1 MKIGLQTWGSHG
13 DIRPFLALAEG
24 LNSAGHDVILVVTC
38 VDSDAY
44 ARHVSPSGVEI
55 RVVASPVLGPEDAGK
70 IGATV
75 FDTRDPM
82 RQMAKIL
89 RLAFT
94 PVEDRMFAAAQ
105 QLCDECD
112 IVIGHFFMHP
122 LRAAAERAGRP
133 YASVMLSH
141 GGIPSACDHP
151 MRVRG
156 SAKLANR
163 LLWWITRLA
172 INRALMADT
181 NRLRARA
188 GLPPVRDMIDDV
200 WLSPSLTLVAVSP
213 TIAVRQPDWPA
224 AVQLSGFLDMP
235 NIDVEGTVA
244 PELGDFLAA
253 GEAPVYMTLG
263 SWMPADI
270 DWQRQT
276 LQLLTDAARQ
286 AGCRAIIQSADAA
299 ACRFTSSDRFLYVPA
314 APHQGIFPHCC
325 AVLHHGGAGTTQSA
339 TLAGKP
345 SVVVPHISEQ
355 EHWGRELQRLGVAG
369 KPVHRRKAT
378 AEALARLIR
387 QVRDTPAMTRAA
399 VAAGAAMRR
408 ENGVATAVELVDR
421 VFTGMETREEARVEP
436 QEEARTA
443 AR

>member
-13 DIRPFLALAEG
+13 DVRPFLALAEG
-24 LNSAGHDVILVVTC
+24 LRRAGHEVVLVITC

-55 RVVASPVLGPEDAGK
+55 RVVASPVMGPEDAGK

-105 QLCDECD
+105 RLCEECEL
-112 IVIGHFFMHP
+112 VIGHFFMHP
-122 LRAAAERAGRP
+122 LRTAAERAGRP
-133 YASVMLSH
+133 HASVMLSH

-151 MRVRG
+151 MRRRG
-156 SAKLANR
+156 GPALGNR

-172 INRALMADT
+172 VNRALLPDT

-200 WLSPSLTLVAVSP
+200 WLSQQLTLVAVSP
-213 TIAVRQPDWPA
+213 VIAVQQPDWPP

-235 NIDVEGTVA
+235 NIDAEGAVS
-244 PELGDFLAA
+244 PELAAFLAA
-253 GEAPVYMTLG
+253 GDAPVYMTLG
-263 SWMPADI
+263 SWMPTDTG
-270 DWQRQT
+270 WQRQT
-276 LQLLTDAARQ
+276 LLLLTEAARL
-286 AGCRAIIQSADAA
+286 AGCRAIIQGADAL
-299 ACRFTSSDRFLYVPA
+299 ACGFTSSDRFHYVAA
-314 APHQGIFPHCC
+314 APHHAVFPHCC

-355 EHWGRELQRLGVAG
+355 EHWGRELQRLGMAG

-378 AEALARLIR
+378 AAGLARL
-387 QVRDTPAMTRAA
+387 VREVRETPAMTQAA
-399 VAAGAAMRR
+399 VAAGAAMRQ
-408 ENGVATAVELVDR
+408 EDGVAAAVDLVER
-421 VFTGMETREEARVEP
+421 VFGRMA
-436 QEEARTA
+436 ARTA

>member
-1 MKIGLQTWGSHG
+1 MMKIGLQTWGSHG
-13 DIRPFLALAEG
+13 DVRPFIALAEG
-24 LNSAGHDVILVVTC
+24 LRRAGHDVILVITC

-55 RVVASPVLGPEDAGK
+55 RVVASPVLGPEDVGK

-89 RLAFT
+89 RLAFA

-105 QLCDECD
+105 RLCEECEL
-112 IVIGHFFMHP
+112 VIGHFFMHP
-122 LRAAAERAGRP
+122 LRAAAERAGVP

-141 GGIPSACDHP
+141 GGIPSAHDHP
-151 MRVRG
+151 MRARG
-156 SAKLANR
+156 AAKLGNR
-163 LLWWITRLA
+163 LLWWVTRLA
-172 INRALMADT
+172 INRALRADT

-188 GLPPVRDMIDDV
+188 GLPPVRDMIDEV
-200 WLSPSLTLVAVSP
+200 WLSSRLTLVAVSP
-213 TIAVRQPDWPA
+213 AIAVQQPDWPDG
-224 AVQLSGFLDMP
+224 VRLSGFLDMP
-235 NIDVEGTVA
+235 NVAIEGKVA
-244 PELGDFLAA
+244 PALDAFLAA

-276 LQLLTDAARQ
+276 LQLLTDAAQQ

-299 ACRFTSSDRFLYVPA
+299 ACGFTSSERFHYLPA
-314 APHQGIFPHCC
+314 APHHAVFPRCC

-355 EHWGRELQRLGVAG
+355 DHWGRELQRLGIAG
-369 KPVHRRKAT
+369 RPVHRRKAT
-378 AEALARLIR
+378 VAALARLIR
-387 QVRDTPAMTRAA
+387 QVRDTPAMTQAA
-399 VAAGAAMRR
+399 VAAGTAMRG
-408 ENGVATAVELVDR
+408 EDGVATAVDLVER
-421 VFTGMETREEARVEP
+421 VFGREAQR
-436 QEEARTA
+436 AA